1 MKLLIPLA
9 ALCGS
14 LALLFVG
21 LSGEALTYL

>member
-14 LALLFVG
+14 LAFLFVG
-21 LSGEALTYL
+21 LADTALTYL